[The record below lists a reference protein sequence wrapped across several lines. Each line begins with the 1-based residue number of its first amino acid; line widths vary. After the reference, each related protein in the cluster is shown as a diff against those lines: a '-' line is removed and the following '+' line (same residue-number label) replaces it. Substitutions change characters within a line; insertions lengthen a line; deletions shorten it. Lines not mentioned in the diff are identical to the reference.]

1 MGVVCIVLSGRS
13 QFERLHAVRVH
24 LYDFSEKAKLGK
36 RDKGTD
42 HSGCRGQGMG
52 EGISTRMWKT
62 LEVMELLGVME
73 LPVIDGGGNYTIVFV
88 KNLQN

>member
-1 MGVVCIVLSGRS
+1 
-13 QFERLHAVRVH
+13 
-24 LYDFSEKAKLGK
+24 
-36 RDKGTD
+36 
-42 HSGCRGQGMG
+42 MG